1 MIGRNRPYTAG
12 QATPCHS
19 FEHLSEPF
27 SILALAAVNGYHFIY
42 HYAYHYPIKSVRISE
57 GLGTKDKT
65 KPPQNGGFVRAA
77 GLGFEPRLTD
87 PLESVVLPLR
97 QPILYEKVF

>member
-1 MIGRNRPYTAG
+1 
-12 QATPCHS
+12 
-19 FEHLSEPF
+19 
-27 SILALAAVNGYHFIY
+27 
-42 HYAYHYPIKSVRISE
+42 VRIGE

-77 GLGFEPRLTD
+77 GLEFEPRLTD

-97 QPILYEKVF
+97 QRILYEKVF

>member
-1 MIGRNRPYTAG
+1 M
-12 QATPCHS
+12 
-19 FEHLSEPF
+19 SEARLP
-27 SILALAAVNGYHFIY
+27 
-42 HYAYHYPIKSVRISE
+42 RISQSVE
-57 GLGTKDKT
+57 KLPSDRLELPRGVQSTKSCSRSIS
-65 KPPQNGGFVRAA
+65 PVNNGRDIGGAA